1 MDARVGQ
8 FPSTQDHAKQNGG
21 HWPTYGYNS
30 LSRRSLE
37 RINALRPEM
46 RNASVR
52 RTLNLYVCADSVL
65 LAYLLNTM
73 SERKSL
79 DIRKP
84 FGY

>member
-1 MDARVGQ
+1 
-8 FPSTQDHAKQNGG
+8 
-21 HWPTYGYNS
+21 
-30 LSRRSLE
+30 
-37 RINALRPEM
+37 M